1 MFIGNPKTTL
11 PTDTRAFAAET
22 AAIPGEINLRVTAA
36 AAKQNLFRAGAD
48 TVTASIAQM
57 NKGLFR
63 YCPRWTAGYRSGW
76 RATSQQLKFIAS
88 HRCSAVFRL
97 YSNKGTKCGIGF
109 HLQKGRSAFH
119 GGC

>member
-48 TVTASIAQM
+48 TVTALIAQM
-57 NKGLFR
+57 NKGPFR
-63 YCPRWTAGYRSGW
+63 YCPRQTMRYRSGW
-76 RATSQQLKFIAS
+76 RATPQQPEFIAS
-88 HRCSAVFRL
+88 HRCSPVFPVVIAAHCTRPVQA
-97 YSNKGTKCGIGF
+97 GIDLNQGIPD
-109 HLQKGRSAFH
+109 L
-119 GGC
+119 